1 MKKTVCILLLLC
13 LTLSLPGAY
22 AATDAV
28 SRLDFV
34 TAINET
40 MHIYAV
46 LGNEEPFA
54 DLTVVDEAYYELTA
68 AKRQGYLLG
77 YPDGTA
83 RPDAAVTRAECA
95 VALNRLL
102 PLPETRNRL
111 PDRAEVPLWAAGSV
125 QAVLAAEIMTAG
137 ETGFR
142 PADALTAD
150 ELDAIVAAIRAKGL
164 HLREDSV
171 REIASF
177 DGYTLTGRLSV
188 PAGEEPI
195 DKLVIF
201 VHGTG
206 PNTYEQRRQS
216 DGYGQRFK
224 VQDFYAD
231 RFVRDGTAY
240 FSSNTRGVSLSDE
253 GSGPLA
259 PDAAI
264 DGAAYAGYTPQNAAQ
279 DIPYIINA
287 LKAEPRLKDAK
298 VYLLGLSEGT
308 VIAPLSVAE
317 YGAEADAL
325 LLCGY
330 CNLNMKELLAYQLGG
345 GMDFFRMTVYFD
357 AVGEDSISKA
367 QFEADPSGFVAAL
380 GLPFETF
387 DADGDG
393 ALTLADYELLTDG
406 LAETLFDA
414 VERGDGATLGALSD
428 AGVFPPLPPE
438 WFAAHFELAPN
449 EETMAEVDT
458 PIYLFHGTYDANCP
472 VQGVYDVQERF
483 GELGKE
489 NLTVNLYEGYDHELN
504 IGDWILGTGSEG
516 LEDVF
521 KTVEGL

>member
-13 LTLSLPGAY
+13 LTLALPGAY
-22 AATDAV
+22 AAGDAV

-34 TAINET
+34 TALNET

-46 LGNEEPFA
+46 LGNEEPFT
-54 DLTVVDEAYYELTA
+54 DLTAVGEAYYELTA

-83 RPDAAVTRAECA
+83 RPDAAITRAECA

-111 PDRAEVPLWAAGSV
+111 PDRAAVPQWAAGSV
-125 QAVLAAEIMTAG
+125 QAVLAAGIMTAG

-150 ELDAIVAAIRAKGL
+150 ELDAIVAVIQAKNL

-188 PAGEEPI
+188 PAGDEPI

-206 PNTYEQRRQS
+206 PNTYEQRRRN
-216 DGYGQRFK
+216 DAYGQRFK

-231 RFVRDGTAY
+231 RFARDGTAY
-240 FSSNTRGVSLSDE
+240 FSSNTRGVSLSDV

-264 DGAAYAGYTPQNAAQ
+264 DGAAYAGYTPQNAAR
-279 DIPYIINA
+279 DIPYIIDA
-287 LKAEPRLKDAK
+287 LKAEPRLKNAK

-330 CNLNMKELLAYQLGG
+330 CNDNMMDVLRYQLGG

-357 AVGEDSISKA
+357 AVGEERITRA
-367 QFEADPSGFVAAL
+367 QFEADPNGIAAAL

-393 ALTLADYELLTDG
+393 ALTLKDYALHTDG
-406 LAETLFDA
+406 LADFLFDA
-414 VERGDGATLGALSD
+414 VERGDGAALREMSD
-428 AGVFPPLPPE
+428 AGIFPPLPPE
-438 WFAAHFELAPN
+438 WFAAHFELGGN
-449 EETMAEVDT
+449 EDVMAQVDT
-458 PIYLFHGTYDANCP
+458 PLYIFHGTYDANCP
-472 VQGVYDVQERF
+472 VQGVYDLQERF
-483 GELGKE
+483 EELGKE

-504 IGDWILGTGSEG
+504 IGDWITGAGSEG